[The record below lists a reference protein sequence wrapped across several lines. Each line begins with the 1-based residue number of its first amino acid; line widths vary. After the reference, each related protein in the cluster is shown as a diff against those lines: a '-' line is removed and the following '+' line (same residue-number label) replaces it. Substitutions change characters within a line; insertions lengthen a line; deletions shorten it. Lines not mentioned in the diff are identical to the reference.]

1 MVFQSSSHAVFED
14 FKEDVSQV
22 IWNIR
27 ECSIQTTINEDR
39 DFMSIL
45 FITDIIS
52 MVTNQLELLDKK
64 YMAILETS

>member
-14 FKEDVSQV
+14 FKEDVSQM

-27 ECSIQTTINEDR
+27 ECSIQTAINEDR

-64 YMAILETS
+64 YIAILETS

>member
-52 MVTNQLELLDKK
+52 MVTNQLESLDEK
-64 YMAILETS
+64 YIAILETS

>member
-1 MVFQSSSHAVFED
+1 MVFQSCSHAVFED

-52 MVTNQLELLDKK
+52 MVTNQLESLDEK
-64 YMAILETS
+64 YIAILETS